1 MARYLI
7 AAVAAL
13 AFAAPVTLADETKT
27 SEIVLVVM
35 DPMALEL
42 SCPCVKGYAQR
53 NYGKL
58 AEHLTKQLGRP
69 VKVHFADSLASALKV
84 KTAGRADLIIGKDSI
99 VRAGAK
105 ANKLEVAPVAALTD
119 KEGKTTQTGLWV
131 VAGKDAALSVADIKG
146 HDLVFGFADADEK
159 YSAALAL
166 LRDFEVKPPEKLDT
180 CGSCSDA
187 ASKVLEA
194 FKSGK
199 KSAAVISSYAQP
211 LLEGCGT
218 VKKGDLR
225 VIGETEAV
233 PFVTAFVNAALP
245 AEERSAIQKA
255 LMSVGKDAELC
266 KVMETKKG
274 FVQPATEPK
283 KK

>member
-1 MARYLI
+1 MKHLLFI
-7 AAVAAL
+7 ALGLLALFVAPSR
-13 AFAAPVTLADETKT
+13 AADKT
-27 SEIVLVVM
+27 SELTLVVM

-53 NYGKL
+53 NYTKL
-58 AEHLTKQLGRP
+58 GEHLTKQLGRP
-69 VKVHFADSLASALKV
+69 VKVHFADSLTSALKI
-84 KTAGRADLIIGKDSI
+84 KTAGKADVIVGKDSV

-105 ANKLEVAPVAALTD
+105 ANKLDVVPVASLTD

-131 VAGKDAALSVADIKG
+131 VAGKDPALSVADIKG
-146 HDLVFGFADADEK
+146 YDLIFGFEDAAEK

-166 LRDFEVKPPEKLDT
+166 LKEFEVKVPDKLAT

-187 ASKVLEA
+187 AAKILESVKA
-194 FKSGK
+194 GK
-199 KSAAVISSYAQP
+199 KTAAVISSYAQP

-225 VIGETEAV
+225 VIGETEPV
-233 PFVTAFVNAALP
+233 PFVTAFANAGLS
-245 AEERSAIQKA
+245 AEDRAAIQQA
-255 LMSVGKDAELC
+255 LLSVAKDAELC

-274 FVQPATEPK
+274 FVQPARAAK
-283 KK
+283 KN

>member
-1 MARYLI
+1 MLRYLLPLL
-7 AAVAAL
+7 AL
-13 AFAAPVTLADETKT
+13 ALVAPPTFADKTKAT
-27 SEIVLVVM
+27 ELTVVVM

-69 VKVHFADSLASALKV
+69 VKVHFADSLGTALKV
-84 KTAGRADLIIGKDSI
+84 KTDGKADVIIGKDSV

-105 ANKLEVAPVAALTD
+105 ANKLDLAPLAGLTD

-131 VAGKDAALSVADIKG
+131 VAGKDPALTVADVKG
-146 HDLVFGFADADEK
+146 YDLIFGFADADEK
-159 YSAALAL
+159 HAAAVAL
-166 LRDFEVKPPEKLDT
+166 LKEFEVKVPGTLDT

-187 ASKVLEA
+187 AAKILDA
-194 FKSGK
+194 HKAGK
-199 KSAAVISSYAQP
+199 KTAAVISSYAQP

-225 VIGETEAV
+225 VIGETAAV
-233 PFVTAFVNAALP
+233 PFVTAFAN
-245 AEERSAIQKA
+245 KA
-255 LMSVGKDAELC
+255 LSADERKQVLDALLSVGKDAELC
-266 KVMETKKG
+266 KVLETKKG
-274 FVQPATEPK
+274 FVVPEEPK

>member
-1 MARYLI
+1 MRYALL
-7 AAVAAL
+7 AL
-13 AFAAPVTLADETKT
+13 AAIALFSPSIGADDKTKT
-27 SEIVLVVM
+27 NEIVLVVM

-58 AEHLTKQLGRP
+58 GAHLTKQLGRP
-69 VKVHFADSLASALKV
+69 VKVHFADSLTAALKI
-84 KTAGRADLIIGKDSI
+84 KTAGKADLVIGKDSVI
-99 VRAGAK
+99 RAAARG
-105 ANKLEVAPVAALTD
+105 NKLDLVPLASLTD

-131 VAGKDAALSVADIKG
+131 VPGKDPALSVSDLKG
-146 HDLVFGFADADEK
+146 YDLVFGNADADEK

-166 LRDFEVKPPEKLDT
+166 LRDFEIKPPEKLAT

-194 FKSGK
+194 YKAGK
-199 KSAAVISSYAQP
+199 KTAAVISSYAQP

-225 VIGETEAV
+225 VIGETDPV
-233 PFVTAFVNAALP
+233 PFVTAFINSKLSTD
-245 AEERSAIQKA
+245 ERTAIQKA
-255 LMSVGKDAELC
+255 LLAVGKDADLC
-266 KVMETKKG
+266 KVLETKKG
-274 FVQPATEPK
+274 FVLPPSEAK